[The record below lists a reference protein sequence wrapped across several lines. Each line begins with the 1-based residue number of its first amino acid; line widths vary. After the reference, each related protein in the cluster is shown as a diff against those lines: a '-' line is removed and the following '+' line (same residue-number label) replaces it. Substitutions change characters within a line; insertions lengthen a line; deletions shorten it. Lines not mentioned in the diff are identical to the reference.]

1 MQSIASAV
9 IFRRNNHLN
18 HMVILLTIF
27 IAIYLNFN
35 NINITFF
42 VFFWFLP
49 SLYGD
54 NHNNILPLGLT

>member
-18 HMVILLTIF
+18 HRVILLTIF

-35 NINITFF
+35 NINITFL
-42 VFFWFLP
+42 FFFGFCHHFMVTITTIYFPW
-49 SLYGD
+49 D
-54 NHNNILPLGLT
+54 